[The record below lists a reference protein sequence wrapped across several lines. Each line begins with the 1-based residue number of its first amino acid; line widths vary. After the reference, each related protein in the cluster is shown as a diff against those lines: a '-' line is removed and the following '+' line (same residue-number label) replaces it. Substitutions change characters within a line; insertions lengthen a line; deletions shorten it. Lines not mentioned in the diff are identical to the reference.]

1 MQEGRALTPT
11 EINRDLLNSI
21 METPRWFWPVV
32 GFLATIVL
40 AAAITIGIMI
50 DRGLGITGLNR
61 PIVWGF
67 FITNFVFWIGISHAG
82 VMLSAILR
90 LAKAEWRR
98 PATRAAEVLTIF
110 SLMTAMIMPI
120 IHTGRPWRIL
130 YWAFPY
136 DFARGIWPNIR
147 TPLVWDPSA
156 ILTYLTSSTLFVLIA
171 LVPDFAVLRDRYA
184 DKVANSEHPSSTDQI
199 FHAAYRFLALGW
211 EGNPRQWKLQIIAG
225 VLLSALILPVFVSV
239 HSIVSWDFGM
249 AVAVK
254 SWHSTIFAPYFVV
267 GAVHSGVSAV
277 AFVMIILRH
286 IYGWQD
292 YIRHEHIDALGRL
305 LVVVATGWFYFF
317 VMEVIFGIYG
327 READEI
333 AVRDFQFYQWPMS
346 GWTIVFVVTTYFIP
360 VALWLTRWARRNLWI
375 MSAACIS
382 VNIGMWLER
391 YIIIVPGLA
400 NRSLFSFTWAS
411 YVPSPAE
418 ALIVGAT
425 FAFVT
430 MLMLLFS
437 RVFPLVP
444 LYDIKEGE
452 FLRTEVQV
460 GRRTV
465 PATFRED

>member
-1 MQEGRALTPT
+1 MQEGRPLSPT
-11 EINRDLLNSI
+11 EINRDLLRSI
-21 METPRWFWPVV
+21 LDTPRWFWPVV
-32 GFLATIVL
+32 GFLGMIVL
-40 AAAITIGIMI
+40 AAAITIGVMI

-61 PIVWGF
+61 PVVWGF

-110 SLMTAMIMPI
+110 SLITALSMPV
-120 IHTGRPWRIL
+120 IHTGRPWRAL
-130 YWAFPY
+130 YWFFPY

-156 ILTYLTSSTLFVLIA
+156 IFTYLTSSTLFVLIA
-171 LVPDFAVLRDRYA
+171 LIPDFAVLRDHTTGMAHRIY
-184 DKVANSEHPSSTDQI
+184 SL
-199 FHAAYRFLALGW
+199 LAMGW
-211 EGNPRQWKLQIIAG
+211 EGNPRQWKMQILSG

-249 AVAVK
+249 AVAAK
-254 SWHSTIFAPYFVV
+254 TWHSSIFAPYFVV

-277 AFVMIILRH
+277 AFVLIILRY
-286 IYGWQD
+286 IYGWQE

-305 LVVVATGWFYFF
+305 LIVVATGWFYFF

-333 AVRDFQFYQWPMS
+333 AVRELQFFIWPIS
-346 GWTIVFVVTTYFIP
+346 GWTLVFVITTYFIP
-360 VALWLTRWARRNLWI
+360 VALWLSRAARRNLWI
-375 MSAACIS
+375 MSLACIS

-391 YIIIVPGLA
+391 YIIIVPGLT
-400 NRSLFSFTWAS
+400 NRGVFTFTWNN
-411 YVPSPAE
+411 YVPQFPE
-418 ALIVGAT
+418 MIIIGAT
-425 FAFVT
+425 FALVS
-430 MLMLLFS
+430 MLLLLFS

-452 FLRTEVQV
+452 FLRTEVKI
-460 GRRTV
+460 GRRVV

>member
-1 MQEGRALTPT
+1 MQEGRALSSS
-11 EINRDLLNSI
+11 EVNRDLLRSI
-21 METPRWFWPVV
+21 LDTPRWFWPAV
-32 GFLATIVL
+32 GILSLVVL
-40 AAAITIGIMI
+40 AAAITIGVMV
-50 DRGLGITGLNR
+50 DKGLGITHLNR
-61 PIVWGF
+61 PVMWGF

-120 IHTGRPWRIL
+120 IHTGRPWRIM

-136 DFARGIWPNIR
+136 DFARGIWPDIR
-147 TPLVWDPSA
+147 TPLIWDPSA
-156 ILTYLTSSTLFVLIA
+156 ILTYLTSSTLFVLVA
-171 LVPDFAVLRDRYA
+171 LIPDFAVLRDHTTGIAHRVY
-184 DKVANSEHPSSTDQI
+184 SL
-199 FHAAYRFLALGW
+199 LAMGW

-277 AFVMIILRH
+277 AFVMILLRYA
-286 IYGWQD
+286 YGWQD

-305 LVVVATGWFYFF
+305 LIVVATGWFYFF

-333 AVRDFQFYQWPMS
+333 AVRSYQFNEWPINL
-346 GWTIVFVVTTYFIP
+346 WTYIFVGTTYFLP
-360 VALWLTRWARRNLWI
+360 VAIWLSRSARRNLWL
-375 MSAACIS
+375 MSIACIS

-391 YIIIVPGLA
+391 FLIIVPGLA
-400 NRSLFSFTWAS
+400 KRQVFTFTWNS
-411 YVPSPAE
+411 YTPSVAE
-418 ALIVGAT
+418 AIIIGAT
-425 FAFVT
+425 FAFVA

-444 LYDIKEGE
+444 LYDVKEGE
-452 FLRTEVQV
+452 FLRTQVQV

>member
-1 MQEGRALTPT
+1 MQEGRALSSS
-11 EINRDLLNSI
+11 EVNRDLLRSI
-21 METPRWFWPVV
+21 LNTPRWFWPAV
-32 GFLATIVL
+32 GILSLVVL
-40 AAAITIGIMI
+40 AAAITIGVMV
-50 DRGLGITGLNR
+50 DKGLGITHLNR
-61 PIVWGF
+61 PVMWGF

-120 IHTGRPWRIL
+120 IHTGRPWRIM

-136 DFARGIWPNIR
+136 DFARGIWPDIR
-147 TPLVWDPSA
+147 TPLIWDPSA
-156 ILTYLTSSTLFVLIA
+156 ILTYLTSSTLFVLVA
-171 LVPDFAVLRDRYA
+171 LIPDFAVLRDHTTGIAHRVY
-184 DKVANSEHPSSTDQI
+184 SL
-199 FHAAYRFLALGW
+199 LAMGW

-277 AFVMIILRH
+277 AFVMILLRY

-305 LVVVATGWFYFF
+305 LIVVATGWFYFF

-333 AVRDFQFYQWPMS
+333 AVRSYQFNEWPINL
-346 GWTIVFVVTTYFIP
+346 WTYIFVGTTYFLP
-360 VALWLTRWARRNLWI
+360 VAIWLSRSARRNLWL
-375 MSAACIS
+375 MSIACIS

-391 YIIIVPGLA
+391 FLIIVPGLA
-400 NRSLFSFTWAS
+400 KRQVFTFTWNS
-411 YVPSPAE
+411 YTPSVAE
-418 ALIVGAT
+418 AIIIGAT
-425 FAFVT
+425 FAFVA

-444 LYDIKEGE
+444 LYDVKEGE
-452 FLRTEVQV
+452 FLRTQVQV

>member
-1 MQEGRALTPT
+1 MQEGRTLSPP
-11 EINRDLLNSI
+11 EVNRDLLRSI
-21 METPRWFWPVV
+21 LDTPRWFWPAV
-32 GFLATIVL
+32 GILGLIVL
-40 AAAITIGIMI
+40 AAAITIGVMV
-50 DRGLGITGLNR
+50 DKGLGITNLNR
-61 PIVWGF
+61 PVMWAF

-120 IHTGRPWRIL
+120 IHTGRPWRIM

-136 DFARGIWPNIR
+136 DFARGIWPDIR
-147 TPLVWDPSA
+147 TPLIWDPSA

-171 LVPDFAVLRDRYA
+171 LVPDFAVLRDHTSGIAHRIY
-184 DKVANSEHPSSTDQI
+184 SL
-199 FHAAYRFLALGW
+199 LAMGW

-225 VLLSALILPVFVSV
+225 ILLSALILPVFVSV

-277 AFVMIILRH
+277 AFVMILLRY

-305 LVVVATGWFYFF
+305 LIVVATGWFYFF

-333 AVRDFQFYQWPMS
+333 AVRSYQFNEWPINL
-346 GWTIVFVVTTYFIP
+346 WTYIFVGTTYFLP
-360 VALWLTRWARRNLWI
+360 VAIWLSRSARRNLWT
-375 MSAACIS
+375 MSIACIS

-391 YIIIVPGLA
+391 YLIIVPGLA
-400 NRSLFSFTWAS
+400 QRQVFTFTWNS
-411 YVPSPAE
+411 YTPSAAE
-418 ALIVGAT
+418 AIIIGAT
-425 FAFVT
+425 FAFVA

-452 FLRTEVQV
+452 FLRTQVQV
-460 GRRTV
+460 GRRVV

>member
-1 MQEGRALTPT
+1 MV
-11 EINRDLLNSI
+11 DK
-21 METPRWFWPVV
+21 
-32 GFLATIVL
+32 
-40 AAAITIGIMI
+40 
-50 DRGLGITGLNR
+50 GLGITNVNR
-61 PIVWGF
+61 PVAWAF

-110 SLMTAMIMPI
+110 SLMTAMLMPI

-147 TPLVWDPSA
+147 TPLIWDPSA
-156 ILTYLTSSTLFVLIA
+156 ILTYLTSSTLFVLVA
-171 LVPDFAVLRDRYA
+171 LIPDFAVLRDHTSGIAHRIY
-184 DKVANSEHPSSTDQI
+184 SILSM
-199 FHAAYRFLALGW
+199 GW
-211 EGNPRQWKLQIIAG
+211 EGNPRQWKLQLIAG
-225 VLLSALILPVFVSV
+225 ILLSALILPVFVSV

-277 AFVMIILRH
+277 AFVMILLRY

-305 LVVVATGWFYFF
+305 LIVVATGWFYFF

-327 READEI
+327 RETDEI
-333 AVRDFQFYQWPMS
+333 AVRNLQFNQWPVNV
-346 GWTIVFVVTTYFIP
+346 WTYVFVGTTYFLP
-360 VALWLTRWARRNLWI
+360 VAIWLSRSGRRNLWL
-375 MSAACIS
+375 MSIACIS

-391 YIIIVPGLA
+391 YLIIVPGLA
-400 NRSLFSFTWAS
+400 NRQLFTFTWNS
-411 YVPSPAE
+411 YTPSVAE
-418 ALIVGAT
+418 SIIIAGT
-425 FAFVT
+425 FALVA

-444 LYDIKEGE
+444 LYDVKEGDV
-452 FLRTEVQV
+452 LKTEVQI
-460 GRRTV
+460 GRRVV

>member
-1 MQEGRALTPT
+1 M
-11 EINRDLLNSI
+11 
-21 METPRWFWPVV
+21 
-32 GFLATIVL
+32 IVL
-40 AAAITIGIMI
+40 AAAITIGVMV

-61 PIVWGF
+61 PVVWGF

-110 SLMTAMIMPI
+110 SLITALSMPV
-120 IHTGRPWRIL
+120 IHTGRPWRAL
-130 YWAFPY
+130 YWFFPY
-136 DFARGIWPNIR
+136 DFARGIWPNVR

-156 ILTYLTSSTLFVLIA
+156 IFTYLTSSSLFVLIA
-171 LVPDFAVLRDRYA
+171 LIPDFAVLRDHTTGMTQRIY
-184 DKVANSEHPSSTDQI
+184 SL
-199 FHAAYRFLALGW
+199 LAMGW
-211 EGNPRQWKLQIIAG
+211 EGNPRQWKMQILSG

-249 AVAVK
+249 AVAAK
-254 SWHSTIFAPYFVV
+254 TWHSSIFAPYFVV

-277 AFVMIILRH
+277 AFVLILLRY

-305 LVVVATGWFYFF
+305 LIVVATGWFYFF

-327 READEI
+327 READEL
-333 AVRDFQFYQWPMS
+333 AVRELQFFVWPIS
-346 GWTIVFVVTTYFIP
+346 GWTLVFVITTYFIP
-360 VALWLTRWARRNLWI
+360 VALWLTRAARRNLWI
-375 MSAACIS
+375 MSLACIS

-400 NRSLFSFTWAS
+400 NRGVFTFTWNN
-411 YVPSPAE
+411 YVPQLPE
-418 ALIVGAT
+418 MIIIGAT
-425 FAFVT
+425 FAFVS
-430 MLMLLFS
+430 MLLLLFS

-452 FLRTEVQV
+452 FLRTEVKI
-460 GRRTV
+460 GRRVV

>member
-1 MQEGRALTPT
+1 MQEGKVLPAAQV
-11 EINRDLLNSI
+11 NRDLLRSI
-21 METPRWFWPVV
+21 LETPGWYWPVV
-32 GFLATIVL
+32 SLLGLVVL
-40 AAAITIGIMI
+40 AATITIGVMI
-50 DRGLGITGLNR
+50 NTGLGITGLNYKV
-61 PIVWGF
+61 VWGF

-136 DFARGIWPNIR
+136 DFARGVWPNIR

-156 ILTYLTSSTLFVLIA
+156 ILTYLTSSTMFVMIA
-171 LVPDFAVLRDRYA
+171 LVPDFAVLRDRTTGWPHRIY
-184 DKVANSEHPSSTDQI
+184 TM
-199 FHAAYRFLALGW
+199 LAMGW

-249 AVAVK
+249 AVAIK
-254 SWHSTIFAPYFVV
+254 SWHSTVFAPYFVV

-277 AFVMIILRH
+277 VFALILLRWA
-286 IYGWQD
+286 YGWQD

-305 LVVVATGWFYFF
+305 LIVVATGWFYFL
-317 VMEVIFGIYG
+317 VMEIIFGIYG
-327 READEI
+327 LEGDEI
-333 AVRDFQFYQWPMS
+333 AVRQLQFLPSDNGVPYNIWM
-346 GWTIVFVVTTYFIP
+346 IVFVGITYFLP
-360 VALWLTRWARRNLWI
+360 VILWLPRAWRRNLWI
-375 MSAACIS
+375 MSTACIS
-382 VNIGMWLER
+382 VNVGMWLER
-391 YIIIVPGLA
+391 YLIFVPGQANKQLLTFTWNDYIPQPAEIIIVA
-400 NRSLFSFTWAS
+400 
-411 YVPSPAE
+411 
-418 ALIVGAT
+418 AT

-437 RVFPLVP
+437 RIFPLMP
-444 LYDIKEGE
+444 LYDIKEGDI
-452 FLRTEVQV
+452 LKTEIRV
-460 GRRTV
+460 GRRIV